1 MHTNR
6 NIILPFVAL
15 LLVSSCINTYTG
27 QGAATGAQFGAILGS
42 AIGGLNSGPRGS
54 DIGTIVGMAGGAI
67 AGAAIGSAAD
77 RKVEA
82 RRNRIANNDRNNYD
96 YNHDYNHDSNQQRY
110 DDRIDFEDEKPY
122 YAEHDR
128 NAIEIRNL
136 RVEDQNHDE
145 RLSGGEVCKVSFEI
159 MNRSGHAVY
168 DIIPEVTETTGNKH
182 IYISPSITVESV
194 NPHSGIRYT
203 ASVGADRR
211 IKQGYI
217 KLQISVKQ
225 RGQSLATTTKAIETL
240 KQ

>member
-15 LLVSSCINTYTG
+15 LLVSSCTNTYTG

-42 AIGGLNSGPRGS
+42 AIGGLNNGPRGS

-82 RRNRIANNDRNNYD
+82 RRNRIANKDRNNY
-96 YNHDYNHDSNQQRY
+96 DYNHDSNQQRY

-122 YAEHDR
+122 YAEHNQ

-145 RLSGGEVCKVSFEI
+145 RLSRGEVCKVSFEI

-182 IYISPSITVESV
+182 IYISPSITVENV

-225 RGQSLATTTKAIETL
+225 RGQSLATTTKTIETL